1 MVLNTK
7 TRGITTPSMAPAFLP
22 SAPLSG
28 AFAGP
33 DAMAITDGG
42 AVARRVREF
51 GGYRLAG
58 QGGG

>member
-7 TRGITTPSMAPAFLP
+7 TRWHHHAVDGPAFLP
-22 SAPLSG
+22 SALLSG

-42 AVARRVREF
+42 AVARPIDPR
-51 GGYRLAG
+51 A
-58 QGGG
+58 

>member
-28 AFAGP
+28 P

-42 AVARRVREF
+42 AVARPVVTPSLI
-51 GGYRLAG
+51 GPPL
-58 QGGG
+58 

>member
-33 DAMAITDGG
+33 DAKAITDGG
-42 AVARRVREF
+42 AVARPVVTPSLI
-51 GGYRLAG
+51 GPPL
-58 QGGG
+58 